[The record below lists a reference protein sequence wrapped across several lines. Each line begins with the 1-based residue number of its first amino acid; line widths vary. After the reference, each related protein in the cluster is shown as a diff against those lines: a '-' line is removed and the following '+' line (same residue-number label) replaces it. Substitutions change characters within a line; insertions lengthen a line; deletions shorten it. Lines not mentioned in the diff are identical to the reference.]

1 MIQLTNLSCGYGQKL
16 VLEDVNLQIEA
27 GKMTCLLGKNGTGK
41 TTLFKTLLGMLP
53 PLKGDI
59 YLEGKPLKSY
69 SPKSLSRLMS
79 YVPQAHGTPFPFTV
93 FEVVL
98 MGQYSATES
107 FWHVPGKKNKI
118 IALKALQQLQI
129 ERLRHRQFASLSG
142 GEQQLVL
149 IARALAQQ
157 PQYITMDEP
166 TSNLDLGNQLT
177 VMKMASCLRDEG
189 YGVIINTHNPEQA
202 LNYADQVV
210 LLRNGKVRKAG
221 NPIQVLNSQ
230 MISEIYSTD
239 IELVEART
247 KDGLVRR
254 VCVAL

>member
-1 MIQLTNLSCGYGQKL
+1 MIELNNLSCGYGQKL

-53 PLKGDI
+53 PLKGNI
-59 YLEGKPLKSY
+59 YLEDKPLKSY
-69 SPKSLSRLMS
+69 SPKSLSRLLS

-98 MGQYSATES
+98 MGQYSATDS
-107 FWHVPGKKNKI
+107 FWHVPVKKNKI

-129 ERLRHRQFASLSG
+129 ERLRHRQFSSLSG

-177 VMKMASCLRDEG
+177 VMKMASWLRDGG

-210 LLRNGKVRKAG
+210 LLRNGRVRKAG

-239 IELVEART
+239 VELIEART